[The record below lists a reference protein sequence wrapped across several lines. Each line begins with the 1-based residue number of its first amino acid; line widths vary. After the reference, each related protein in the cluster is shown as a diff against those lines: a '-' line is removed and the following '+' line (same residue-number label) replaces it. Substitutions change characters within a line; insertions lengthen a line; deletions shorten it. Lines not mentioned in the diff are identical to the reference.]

1 MLPLGLVALHGYS
14 PNDMVILG
22 IAHRLGK
29 PLLTF
34 NERLRRGQGDLALR
48 YLMLSC

>member
-1 MLPLGLVALHGYS
+1 MGATYHAKYELKAWGF
-14 PNDMVILG
+14 NDAVILG

-34 NERLRRGQGDLALR
+34 DERLRRRAGRLGIKVLDV
-48 YLMLSC
+48 

>member
-1 MLPLGLVALHGYS
+1 VLPLGLVALHGYS

-34 NERLRRGQGDLALR
+34 DERLRRRAGRLGIKVLDV
-48 YLMLSC
+48 